1 MFDGPDVG
9 GGDELVQLFPA
20 GADKTAFAARR
31 FIAAGFCRILH
42 DAIPCQHRVGMLRQ
56 GFAPQLNQS
65 FTRQRV
71 LQAVGAVEIPGVAG
85 AARAAARFVI
95 WQIRPGARIIG
106 LLCFPGNEAVFDV
119 NFPAAGAG
127 AVHTVRGADNFVEL
141 PALTVAIFPVTVV
154 VVDLAVAV
162 GKGLALLLKV
172 AKAIQK
178 FTHDI
183 SPAPIMSGIVPP
195 GRMSERTRKAG

>member
-1 MFDGPDVG
+1 
-9 GGDELVQLFPA
+9 
-20 GADKTAFAARR
+20 
-31 FIAAGFCRILH
+31 
-42 DAIPCQHRVGMLRQ
+42 MLRQ

-106 LLCFPGNEAVFDV
+106 LLGFPGNEAVFDV

-183 SPAPIMSGIVPP
+183 SPAPMMSGIVPP